1 MYKVF
6 ERIIYNTMNIFTW
19 GKCVQNDEENTMI
32 PTGKLMNSQFREKQY
47 PKCGENKKSKT
58 KQQSINIF

>member
-6 ERIIYNTMNIFTW
+6 ERIICNTMNIFTW

-47 PKCGENKKSKT
+47 PKCGEN
-58 KQQSINIF
+58 